1 MTMSLLMGEHGAQAE
16 ELDKMVSWIK
26 DHYQP
31 DIIHLSNALLLG
43 LAKQL
48 KEKLRKMKVFDRQEI
63 IKEVQTAAAHG
74 DLSENAEYD
83 AAKEKQG
90 FIESKIKEI
99 ENKLATARVIDTSTL
114 SSDKVVF
121 GATVVLE
128 DEDKGGEVT
137 YQIVGVDEADL
148 EQGKISIS
156 SPIARGLIGK
166 EEDDYVEVKTPGGLR
181 CYSIVEIRFE

>member
-1 MTMSLLMGEHGAQAE
+1 MSSNVMTKKGYE
-16 ELDKMVSWIK
+16 E
-26 DHYQP
+26 
-31 DIIHLSNALLLG
+31 
-43 LAKQL
+43 L

-90 FIESKIKEI
+90 FIESKIQEF

-137 YQIVGVDEADL
+137 YQIVGIDEADL
-148 EQGKISIS
+148 ELGKISIS
-156 SPIARGLIGK
+156 SPIARALIGK
-166 EEDDYVEVKTPGGLR
+166 EEGDDVEVKTPGGLR
-181 CYSIVEIRFE
+181 CYSIVEIRFEQ